1 MNIETISIYMIHKRI
16 VMGLCMVLFQV
27 SCKESGAE
35 NKIIVEKFDYSI
47 NTNNIPKDTV
57 NFTDDK
63 VTYINGLYFL
73 DNKKYSGIVF
83 KELKGYNVKTYG
95 SVLKG
100 KLHGTYRSF
109 YKNGSPYEIRQYKN
123 NYAVG
128 KQYGY
133 WEETGNLK
141 FEYNYY
147 NQKKEGI
154 QKSWYKTGEPF
165 YVYNYKND
173 RQEGMQQAWRING
186 SLYRN
191 FEARNGSRYGLQKSI
206 SCTELSNEVVITSR
220 L

>member
-1 MNIETISIYMIHKRI
+1 S
-16 VMGLCMVLFQV
+16 
-27 SCKESGAE
+27 
-35 NKIIVEKFDYSI
+35 
-47 NTNNIPKDTV
+47 
-57 NFTDDK
+57 
-63 VTYINGLYFL
+63 
-73 DNKKYSGIVF
+73 
-83 KELKGYNVKTYG
+83 
-95 SVLKG
+95 
-100 KLHGTYRSF
+100 
-109 YKNGSPYEIRQYKN
+109 
-123 NYAVG
+123 
-128 KQYGY
+128 
-133 WEETGNLK
+133 GNLK

-206 SCTELSNEVVITSR
+206 SCTELSNEVVINSR